1 MFRNNEIRRL
11 TALLAALSAA
21 FAGAG
26 FALSPASGAL
36 ALICCAALSAVFFAF
51 TRARYRR
58 IARLSDEIDR
68 VLHHDDRLLVSDS
81 EEGELSIL
89 QSEIVKMTLRIR
101 EQNEALRREKTRLAD
116 SLTDIAHQLRT
127 PLTSCGL
134 ILTLLQ
140 DAGDEGERKSL
151 CREAQELLVRMDALL
166 TALLR
171 LSRLDAGIVVFQPE
185 SVPVRRLVETA
196 LRPLLIPLELH
207 GVSVDVDVNER
218 AALRVDAVWLSEALT
233 NLLKNGMES
242 AGNGGHIAVTCED
255 NPIYTEI
262 AIRDSGPGFDPGEL
276 PRLFDR
282 FYRGKSQRGAGY
294 GIGLALCRT
303 IITRQGG
310 TIAAKNH
317 PRGGAVFLIR
327 FPK

>member
-1 MFRNNEIRRL
+1 MFRNKEIRRFA
-11 TALLAALSAA
+11 ALLAALSAV
-21 FAGAG
+21 FACAG
-26 FALSPASGAL
+26 FALSPAAGAL
-36 ALICCAALSAVFFAF
+36 ALICCAALSAAFFAF
-51 TRARYRR
+51 TWARYRR
-58 IARLSDEIDR
+58 IALLSDEIDH

-89 QSEIVKMTLRIR
+89 KSEIVKMTLRIR

-116 SLTDIAHQLRT
+116 SLADIAHQLRT

-134 ILTLLQ
+134 ILTLLGS
-140 DAGDEGERKSL
+140 AEEAGERKSL
-151 CREAQELLVRMDALL
+151 CREAEELFVRMDALL

-171 LSRLDAGIVVFQPE
+171 LSRLDAGIVVFQSEPIR
-185 SVPVRRLVETA
+185 VRELAQAA

-207 GVSVDVDVNER
+207 GITVRVDVPEQ
-218 AALRVDAVWLSEALT
+218 ATLQGDAVWLAEALS
-233 NLLKNGMES
+233 NLIKNGMES
-242 AGNGGHIAVTCED
+242 AGDGGVIAISCED

-262 AIRDSGPGFDPGEL
+262 AVRDSGPGFDPDEL

-282 FYRGKSQRGAGY
+282 FYRGKSRKDAGY

-303 IITRQGG
+303 IIQRQGG
-310 TIAAKNH
+310 TITAKNH
-317 PRGGAVFLIR
+317 PQGGAVFLIR